1 MGITLK
7 SNIFYEIVLGIGM
20 GVATYHLPLVI
31 AIMYITLSLIFPIA
45 LRLYNRR
52 KYDVPMVLVLIG
64 TVINIISII
73 TLYCNPIQGFILL
86 VYSILFAKHIM
97 RC

>member
-7 SNIFYEIVLGIGM
+7 SNIFYEIVLGISM